1 MRSENKFHTFY
12 NIFFN
17 YISKIRKNS
26 KYLIYAALIYAVP
39 YMRLAYLFWDMA
51 KEDFFAEQQLERFGK
66 RLKQIR
72 KQKGYTNYE
81 HFAYRNGFNR
91 VQYGRYENGANI
103 YTQNTL

>member
-1 MRSENKFHTFY
+1 
-12 NIFFN
+12 
-17 YISKIRKNS
+17 
-26 KYLIYAALIYAVP
+26 
-39 YMRLAYLFWDMA
+39 MRLAYLFWDMA

-91 VQYGRYENGANI
+91 VQYGLYENGANI
-103 YTQNTL
+103 SLKTLCKIVKAFDMTLEEFFSDGFDKSK